1 MKMKKIL
8 IGISLILFCANLL
21 GAEKIS
27 IDEAL
32 QLAYENN
39 YEYRNIKIDRLNMEL
54 QLKESYKTAM
64 PRIDY
69 RGSYSTVESGRQSLP
84 TASGPMEDQLFKNE
98 IGLVQPLYQGG
109 IVAAGI
115 KMSKMAIEMAD
126 YRIKKSKSLVKLDTM
141 DKYLRVLDEKEK
153 IKVYENS
160 LNEVTMSYKKAKRSY
175 DLGLISTSDYL
186 PLKTQVISTK
196 TSLIEAKNQYKINL
210 IELKNAVGLPSREE
224 IELLDIP
231 YTRYNINNIDV
242 DSDVDYAKANNMD
255 SIISRLGTDITKEQ
269 EKLARA
275 DLLPTVNARF
285 SYNSEDEHVKRSMDD
300 WYWKAGIDINW
311 TLFSFG
317 KSFDKYN
324 RAKNETLKAE
334 NKHSKSLDDLEVKIR
349 KNYINLVKLN
359 GTLET
364 TTAELRATEENFLSQ
379 KKKYNEGLI
388 SLTDYLIYESQLS
401 NSKLNVIQTRLN
413 YYLAYEKYMEDLK

>member
-1 MKMKKIL
+1 MKKIL

-39 YEYRNIKIDRLNMEL
+39 YEYRNVKIDRLNTEL

-69 RGSYSTVESGRQSLP
+69 RGSYSTVESGGHSIP
-84 TASGPMEDQLFKNE
+84 TAGGPPSDQLFKND

-109 IVAAGI
+109 IVVAGV
-115 KMSKMAIEMAD
+115 KMSKMALKIAD
-126 YRIKKSKSLVKLDTM
+126 YKIKKSKSLVKLDTM

-175 DLGLISTSDYL
+175 DLGLISASDYL
-186 PLKTQVISTK
+186 PLETQVISTK

-210 IELKNAVGLPSREE
+210 IELKNAIGIPSQMKM
-224 IELLDIP
+224 ELLDIP
-231 YTRYNINNIDV
+231 YTRYDIDNIDIE
-242 DSDVDYAKANNMD
+242 SDVEYAKANNMD

-269 EKLARA
+269 EKIARA

-285 SYNSEDEHVKRSMDD
+285 SYNSEDEHAKRSMDD
-300 WYWKAGIDINW
+300 WYWKAGVDINW
-311 TLFSFG
+311 TVFSFG
-317 KSFDKYN
+317 KSLDKYN

-334 NKHSKSLDDLEVKIR
+334 NIHSKSLDDLEVKIR

-364 TTAELRATEENFLSQ
+364 TSAELRATEENFLSQ

-388 SLTDYLIYESQLS
+388 SLTDYLIYESKLS